1 MQVKNLF
8 IEQYDE
14 GISIRIADKADT
26 ETLQKICDNWIEKGF
41 FEGETLATDYIEKCL
56 NQGDLPP
63 VQHADFAN
71 YALFVVENEQGILG
85 LFDLYDGYPASG
97 DVWIS
102 LFLLDVEH
110 RGLGY
115 GNQVIER
122 IAKKCQQNKREFLAM
137 AVSMNNRQAFNFWVN
152 NGFKH
157 ILGVYGG
164 LKYPV
169 IGLRRK
175 L

>member
-1 MQVKNLF
+1 MQIRNLF
-8 IEQYDE
+8 VDQSDD
-14 GISIRIADKADT
+14 GINIRIADKADI
-26 ETLQKICDNWIEKGF
+26 EALQKICDNWIEKGF
-41 FEGETLATDYIEKCL
+41 FEGETLSPNHIEKCL
-56 NQGDLPP
+56 TQGDLPP
-63 VQHADFAN
+63 VQHADVAN
-71 YALFVVENEQGILG
+71 YALFVIENEQGILG
-85 LFDLYDGYPASG
+85 LFDLYDGYPASS

-110 RGLGY
+110 RGFGY
-115 GNQVIER
+115 GNQVIEL
-122 IAKKCQQNKREFLAM
+122 IVEKCQKDKRESLVM